1 MTKRIP
7 LAYNKEFNDYGFIVS
22 EDKLNEN
29 YKDIIK
35 KSFEELTYK
44 FDNKRRLII
53 YSWGEKVKEHK
64 QPDCQVIFDLT
75 KLSTKTDRKD
85 IKKYNGCDE
94 VIQNSIIQHPNFI
107 TMIDN
112 VIRHIEIN
120 NLNSISFLCNYGK
133 HRSVGFAEILKKYYY
148 TNSIVKHLRFP

>member
-53 YSWGEKVKEHK
+53 YSWGEK
-64 QPDCQVIFDLT
+64 
-75 KLSTKTDRKD
+75 
-85 IKKYNGCDE
+85 
-94 VIQNSIIQHPNFI
+94 
-107 TMIDN
+107 
-112 VIRHIEIN
+112 
-120 NLNSISFLCNYGK
+120 
-133 HRSVGFAEILKKYYY
+133 
-148 TNSIVKHLRFP
+148 